1 MSRDWR
7 ELLRLRRLITRRLAL
22 ARLSL
27 IAERV
32 MAALWAPLMLGA
44 AFLALA
50 LFDVLPALPAVLHT
64 LVLFGLAAA
73 LLVLLRRGFTGFRW
87 PTALEARHRL
97 ETASG
102 IDHRPLTA
110 WEDNLSYK
118 ADRGQNKLWMA
129 HRLRMRG
136 LIEKLRSPWPA
147 AVIAAKDPYALRGLI
162 ILLCVFGGLSAQ
174 GDIAARLVRAINPI
188 VASETGV
195 LDVKVWITPPAYT
208 QRAPVLLDPFADP
221 ESAPVEPIAAPQG
234 SQLLVVVTGTQ
245 RQARLTLD
253 DTSIDLTQM
262 DDASQRYEGPLPAG
276 TDLAVRQTGR
286 LLGHWSLQP
295 ITDTAPVIAVVETP
309 EDSARHRVR
318 FKYAAEDDYGIANVS
333 GRIERPQETR
343 VYARDWD
350 SEFAVTAP
358 PLTPKVLEQQS
369 FQDFTAH
376 PWAGETV
383 TMTLTARDSAAQSG
397 TSEPVEFRLPERLFT
412 HPVAATVIRYRKDL
426 IENPSTGPMAARAL
440 GRLMEVP
447 ESYGG
452 DFTVHLAMATARSR
466 LRLQNPFDVLD
477 GVLDLMW
484 QAAIRMEDGA
494 LAVAEQALTEAE
506 EALTE
511 AIENGA
517 SPEQINQLIAQLQRA
532 LMEYYQALAEKM
544 PDSSFPMNA
553 QTGDLQTMGA
563 QDLAQMMEQLSQLSE
578 MGAEDAAREMM
589 SELSNMLE
597 MLRNAALN
605 PSSNPDMEAARQM
618 MDDLRQITEEQS
630 DMLNQTFEQARQ
642 QALERNQRGRPFG
655 EQRRGEDGGS
665 DPERGESGQREQ
677 QGAEQNGEEAAAE
690 QDELRRRLGDLMG
703 RMAEMTGQVPED
715 LGDAEQAMREAE
727 EALKDGAFRPASD
740 SQAEALAK
748 LQSGMQGAAE
758 QMMQAL
764 AQQGMA
770 GLIPIPG
777 QAGLPFGALGPNL
790 GPDQGEDMEL
800 PTTQP
805 DTRGLSQ
812 RSREILEEIRKRAG
826 QRLRPREER
835 QYLRRLLE
843 QF

>member
-1 MSRDWR
+1 MSGDWK

-22 ARLSL
+22 SRLSL
-27 IAERV
+27 MAERV
-32 MAALWAPLMLGA
+32 MAGLWGALMLGA
-44 AFLALA
+44 AFLVLA
-50 LFDVLPALPAVLHT
+50 LFDLLPLMPAILHT
-64 LVLFGLAAA
+64 LVLGAFAVGPYI
-73 LLVLLRRGFTGFRW
+73 LLRRGFADFRW

-97 ETASG
+97 ETSSG

-118 ADRGQNKLWMA
+118 ANKGQNKLWMA

-136 LIEKLRSPWPA
+136 LIEKLKSPWPA
-147 AVIAAKDPYALRGLI
+147 AVIAARDPYALRGLI

-174 GDIAARLVRAINPI
+174 GDITARLVRAVNPI

-208 QRAPVLLDPFADP
+208 QRAPVLLDPLADP
-221 ESAPVEPIAAPQG
+221 DSAPAQPIAAPQG

-253 DTSIDLTQM
+253 DTAIDLTQM
-262 DDASQRYEGPLPAG
+262 DDASQRFKGPLPLG
-276 TDLAVRQTGR
+276 SDLAIRQTGR
-286 LLGHWSLQP
+286 VLGRWQLQP
-295 ITDTAPVIAVVETP
+295 IIDTAPVIALVETP

-318 FKYAAEDDYGIANVS
+318 FKYAAEDDYGIASVS

-350 SEFAVTAP
+350 SDFAVTSP

-376 PWAGETV
+376 PWAGELV
-383 TMTLTARDSAAQSG
+383 TMTLTARDSAGQAG
-397 TSEPVEFRLPERLFT
+397 TSAAVEFKLPERLFT
-412 HPVAATVIRYRKDL
+412 HPVAATVVQYRKDL
-426 IENPSTGPMAARAL
+426 IEDPSTGPMAARAL

-452 DFTVHLAMATARSR
+452 DVTVHLAMATARSR
-466 LRLQNPFDVLD
+466 LRLQNPIEVLD

-494 LAVAEQALTEAE
+494 LAVAEQALAEAE

-544 PDSSFPMNA
+544 PDSTFPMAGQN
-553 QTGDLQTMGA
+553 GDLQTMGA
-563 QDLAQMMEQLSQLSE
+563 QDLAQMMEQLSQLSQ
-578 MGAEDAAREMM
+578 MGADDAAREMM
-589 SELSNMLE
+589 SELSSMLE

-605 PSSNPDMEAARQM
+605 PGSNPDMEAARQM
-618 MDDLRQITEEQS
+618 MEDLRQITEEQS
-630 DMLNQTFEQARQ
+630 NMLNDTFEQARQ
-642 QALERNQRGRPFG
+642 QALERSQRGRPSG
-655 EQRRGEDGGS
+655 EQRFGENREM
-665 DPERGESGQREQ
+665 ERNSGESSEDS
-677 QGAEQNGEEAAAE
+677 AQNGEEAAGE
-690 QDELRRRLGDLMG
+690 QDELRRRLGNLMG
-703 RMAEMTGQVPED
+703 RMAEMTGEVPDD

-727 EALKDGAFRPASD
+727 DALRDGAFRSASD

-777 QAGLPFGALGPNL
+777 QAGLPFGAMGPNL

-800 PTTQP
+800 PTQH